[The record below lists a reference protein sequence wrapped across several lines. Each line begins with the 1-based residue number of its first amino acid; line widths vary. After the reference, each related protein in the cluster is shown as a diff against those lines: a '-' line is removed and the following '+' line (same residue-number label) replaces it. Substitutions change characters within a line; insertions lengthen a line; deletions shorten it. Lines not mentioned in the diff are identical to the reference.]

1 MKTPGPR
8 PDRSD
13 RHRLPPAAERELE
26 ETLFEEG
33 ITAEEKARRLFVH
46 GLLREQEELLR
57 PDASAR
63 REIRI
68 QGILQG
74 LSRSAPVLDDSD
86 DGTETVAVLPHHKT
100 HLRLWITAAAAVL
113 LAFGA
118 LFWLSGGQGTALPEL
133 LAMARENHSKGL
145 QIYRGYVDT
154 SRGKQKFDLALA
166 EGGKAQI
173 HLETKRGNFDFGST
187 GKMGWFK
194 TPIGKA
200 VEVPLF
206 ELAPLLDTLP
216 ESLKS
221 FSPDL
226 SYLDVEGLLAKIL
239 TEEGMRITGHEK
251 DEQGQELVVLEGRF
265 RVLGRAPHRHG
276 RHRARRDSRQKL
288 PPRQAKRRV
297 YTGSVKI
304 RISPDRGWIH
314 DIRFKNDQ
322 HRTETLLERVLSL
335 PGEDLSK
342 QPKWLDFEPEFTK
355 SVPYLRL
362 WRFMGTFLERARKSS
377 GK

>member
-33 ITAEEKARRLFVH
+33 VTTEEKARRLFVH
-46 GLLREQEELLR
+46 GLLREQEELGR

-86 DGTETVAVLPHHKT
+86 DGTETVAVLPHHRT